1 MSKHNLYCLG
11 AAWFGAVSSVIGFRY
26 DTWQFW
32 LVLLSYVVI
41 GSALKTTTPQPEG
54 QGAEGQGA

>member
-11 AAWFGAVSSVIGFRY
+11 GAWFGVVSSVIGFRY

-41 GSALKTTTPQPEG
+41 GSALKTTKPAEAGSEG
-54 QGAEGQGA
+54 QGD